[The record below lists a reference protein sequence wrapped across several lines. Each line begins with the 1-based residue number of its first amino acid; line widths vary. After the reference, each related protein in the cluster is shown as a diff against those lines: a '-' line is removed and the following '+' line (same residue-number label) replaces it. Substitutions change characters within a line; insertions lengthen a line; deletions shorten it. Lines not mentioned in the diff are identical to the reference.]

1 MNRPCNKMSSVILQ
15 MTSSGNDMNQSA
27 QTTSC
32 PTLVIISGYFG
43 PIHVGH
49 LDMIEAGA
57 ATGDELFV
65 IVNNNLQQVLK
76 KGKVIIDQADR
87 LRIVQ
92 ALRDVDHAMIAVD
105 EDGTVC
111 ASLEAIA
118 TRFSDHRLIFGNGG
132 DDRKDNN
139 EVPETAVCEQFDIEM
154 VFGMGGLNKAD
165 SSSRLIKELGL

>member
-1 MNRPCNKMSSVILQ
+1 
-15 MTSSGNDMNQSA
+15 MTSSVNEMSQSSESTA
-27 QTTSC
+27 V
-32 PTLVIISGYFG
+32 PTLVIVSGYFG

-57 ATGDELFV
+57 AAGDELFV
-65 IVNNNLQQVLK
+65 IVNNNLQQTLK
-76 KGKVIIDQADR
+76 KDRVIIDEADR

-92 ALRDVDHAMIAVD
+92 ALRAVDHAMIAVD

-118 TRFSDHRLIFGNGG
+118 TRFPDHRLIFGNGG
-132 DDRKDNN
+132 DDRKNNN

-154 VFGMGGLNKAD
+154 NFGMGGLNKAD